1 MDDPNEIIIMRY
13 FSFLF
18 ALFLFLS
25 ACQEQPVE
33 IPRLTNN
40 GSGNTGTEKKVLIE
54 EFTGASCP
62 NCPTGAAEIQSLQAL
77 HGERLV
83 AVAIHAGFFAKKT
96 TESKFDFLTTEGASI
111 EQFLGEPEG
120 YPSAVIDRKEVDGLL
135 QISGAVSKWAGVIA
149 EQLDEKAKMSIKI
162 KNTYDATNRQLSTA
176 IALNPTET
184 LSETLALTVYIT
196 ENNIIDAQ
204 KNQNTIIKDYTH
216 RHIFRKALTAANGT
230 PLTEALKAGS
240 LVTKNFSYTLPN
252 DWNVDNCSVVA
263 FVSGTGATKKVLQ
276 VEETKIK

>member
-1 MDDPNEIIIMRY
+1 MRS

-40 GSGNTGTEKKVLIE
+40 GSGNSATEKKVLIE

-83 AVAIHAGFFAKKT
+83 AVSIHAGFFAKKT
-96 TESKFDFLTTEGASI
+96 AESKFDFLTTEGASI

-120 YPSAVIDRKEVDGLL
+120 YPSAVIDRKVVDGAV
-135 QISGAVSKWAGVIA
+135 QISGAVSKWAGIIA
-149 EQLDEKAKMSIKI
+149 EQLDEKAKMSIEI
-162 KNTYDATNRQLSTA
+162 KNTYDATNRQLSTT
-176 IALNPTET
+176 IALNPIET

-216 RHIFRKALTAANGT
+216 RHVFRKALTAISGT
-230 PLTEALKAGS
+230 SLTETLVAGTA
-240 LVTKNFSYTLPN
+240 VTKKFTYTLPSN
-252 DWNVDNCSVVA
+252 WNVENCSVVA
-263 FVSGTGATKKVLQ
+263 FVSNVGTNKQVLQ